1 MTVKQNHD
9 ANDRGETP
17 GWAWP
22 VHAFV
27 ARLTTLLGYITRFK
41 SARRFKPD
49 WRDSWPDLIHSEWLR
64 DQLIAKGVAQLLA
77 GDPLHLDDTKIQL
90 TPPATY
96 GGPCPRS
103 PFDMNRRFIALAGW
117 AADPEAII
125 RERFKRLSRI
135 FLAAHGSTEALR
147 AAHHEAVGASAS
159 KVAAAQV
166 ALMV

>member
-1 MTVKQNHD
+1 
-9 ANDRGETP
+9 
-17 GWAWP
+17 
-22 VHAFV
+22 
-27 ARLTTLLGYITRFK
+27 
-41 SARRFKPD
+41 
-49 WRDSWPDLIHSEWLR
+49 
-64 DQLIAKGVAQLLA
+64 
-77 GDPLHLDDTKIQL
+77 
-90 TPPATY
+90 
-96 GGPCPRS
+96 
-103 PFDMNRRFIALAGW
+103 MNRRFIALAGW